1 MVEVAGHRDLVR
13 IAGKV
18 VCRRLREEDP
28 DRWQRLLG
36 KAVHLGVR
44 PECLCRG
51 QARALPMVVAEMGR
65 LLFLKRMPNSGQD
78 HHPACESYGGN
89 ERRGPK
95 HGDRRN
101 SLQKLDS
108 GLVDV
113 HLDVPLSTV
122 VGAGCGDGKAEGVH
136 LPKTGGP
143 GRGEV
148 SLLGMLHLVWE
159 RSGLNAW
166 VADAGQVKRRL
177 SFVYNKVAQEVQE
190 LAISGKPASERWFV
204 PDANLDGEALARK
217 REAMDMMYMRLQAQE
232 HQGRRPVLMVAG
244 EVRSI
249 FQSTYGYGLRLKG
262 LPDDRPIW
270 LTKGAMERLQR
281 SWPSVAQWIGR
292 REEEPLS
299 TGKAFLMAG
308 VQASR
313 DGNFNWIYGAW
324 MDLSDDYIP
333 VDSRYERTVAEALVR
348 QVRSFYKPLRYD
360 QSAKTHP
367 DFVLT
372 DAIPGDVV
380 MEVYGMQTP
389 EYLARKREKTRIYR
403 EEGRMTW
410 EWNASQGDPLP
421 AFPGKGKEQTNV
433 SAL

>member
-1 MVEVAGHRDLVR
+1 MSRDLVR
-13 IAGKV
+13 IAGV
-18 VCRRLREEDP
+18 VVHRSVREEDP

-36 KAVHLGVR
+36 KAVRLGAR
-44 PECLCRG
+44 PECLCQG

-65 LLFLKRMPNSGQD
+65 LLFLRRMPNSGQD
-78 HHPACESYGGN
+78 HHPACESHGGN

-95 HGDRRN
+95 LGGRHN
-101 SLQKLDS
+101 ALQKLDS
-108 GLVDV
+108 GLLDV

-122 VGAGCGDGKAEGVH
+122 VGAGGDGKAEGVH
-136 LPKTGGP
+136 LPKPGGP

-159 RSGLNAW
+159 RSGLNVW
-166 VADAGQVKRRL
+166 GDEAGTVKRRL
-177 SFVYNKVAQEVQE
+177 SFVYSKLAQEVQE
-190 LAISGKPASERWFV
+190 LAISGRPASERWLV
-204 PDANLDGEALARK
+204 PDAHLDAAAMDRK
-217 REAMDMMYMRLQAQE
+217 REAMDMMYMRLQSQE
-232 HQGRRPVLMVAG
+232 HHGRRPVMLVAG

-270 LTKGAMERLQR
+270 LTTGAMDRLQR
-281 SWPSVAQWIGR
+281 SWPSVAQWVGKR
-292 REEEPLS
+292 DEETIP
-299 TGKAFLMAG
+299 TAKAFLMAG

-313 DGNFNWIYGAW
+313 DGNFNWVYGAW

-360 QSAKTHP
+360 HSDQTHP

-372 DAIPGDVV
+372 DAIAGGVV

-389 EYLARKREKTRIYR
+389 EYLERKREKTRIYR

-410 EWNASQGDPLP
+410 EWNASQGVPMP
-421 AFPGKGKEQTNV
+421 AFPGKRKERTNL

>member
-1 MVEVAGHRDLVR
+1 MSRDLVR
-13 IAGKV
+13 IAGV
-18 VCRRLREEDP
+18 VLHRTVREDDP

-36 KAVHLGVR
+36 RAVRSGVR
-44 PECLCRG
+44 PECLCQG

-65 LLFLKRMPNSGQD
+65 VLFLKRMPNSGQD
-78 HHPACESYGGN
+78 HHPTCESHGGN

-95 HGDRRN
+95 LGDRRN
-101 SLQKLDS
+101 ALQKLGS
-108 GLVDV
+108 GLLDV

-122 VGAGCGDGKAEGVH
+122 VGAGGGDGKAEGRP
-136 LPKTGGP
+136 LPQSGVP
-143 GRGEV
+143 GRGEL
-148 SLLGMLHLVWE
+148 SLLGLLHLVWE
-159 RSGLNAW
+159 RAGLNAW
-166 VADAGQVKRRL
+166 GADAGQVQRRL
-177 SFVYNKVAQEVQE
+177 SSVYNKLAQEVQE
-190 LAISGKPASERWFV
+190 LAIAGKPASERWFV
-204 PDANLDGEALARK
+204 PDAHLDATAMTRK
-217 REAMDMMYMRLQAQE
+217 REAMDMMYMHLQSQE
-232 HQGRRPVLMVAG
+232 HHGRRPVLMVSG
-244 EVRSI
+244 EVRNI
-249 FQSTYGYGLRLKG
+249 FQSAYGYGLRLKG

-270 LTKGAMERLQR
+270 LTTSSMDRLQR
-281 SWPSVAQWIGR
+281 SWPSVTQWIGGKA
-292 REEEPLS
+292 EESAPAA
-299 TGKAFLMAG
+299 KAFLMAG

-313 DGNFNWIYGAW
+313 EGNFNWVYGAW

-360 QSAKTHP
+360 HSAQTHP

-372 DAIPGDVV
+372 DATPGGVV

-410 EWNASQGDPLP
+410 EWNASQGVPMP
-421 AFPGKGKEQTNV
+421 AFPGKRQERTNL